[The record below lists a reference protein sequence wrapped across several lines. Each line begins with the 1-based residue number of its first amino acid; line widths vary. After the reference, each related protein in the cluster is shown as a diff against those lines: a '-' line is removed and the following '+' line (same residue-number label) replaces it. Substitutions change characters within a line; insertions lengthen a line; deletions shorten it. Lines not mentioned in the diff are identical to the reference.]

1 MSRGLC
7 LCDIVG
13 MLWAMLGL
21 CWRLRVRAIQLLAGS
36 VSAKSKLAGLGM
48 EQCKE

>member
-1 MSRGLC
+1 MSWGLC

-13 MLWAMLGL
+13 MLGL

-36 VSAKSKLAGLGM
+36 VRQGPS
-48 EQCKE
+48 